1 MMSGEPVSSNLFEG
15 FETRLFEEGARQFP
29 QDRWRR
35 VGLRGLA
42 VRRAAWERA
51 GQFETSCGRLAESIL
66 AVRLERLG
74 FQIADC
80 PGARV
85 RHGNCSRMAD
95 LFAALFPSGRGQ
107 AEWRRRCEEGLEE
120 EFLPPLTE
128 WSDRGRWDRP
138 IARHAMG
145 VLIRLAAENAG
156 RGDWRKFA
164 ESARSMPGYLVPAV
178 FGSLAVRCAA
188 ALRAGWFLAR
198 SRFGRSEERRY
209 RSYARASSELL
220 RWGVLDRVTGSLPSP
235 PVATILRPAELPD
248 GVFIGFHAA
257 ERFSAS
263 DPRPTCRWTR
273 PFGLMRLGLPAAD
286 YRLTIDARSPA
297 TSEKRALRLYFN
309 GRPLDGSPEDGF
321 RVRRGLFRR
330 GEQRLTFVC
339 APFRPAE
346 SGLPDTRE
354 LGVALFLLRFESI

>member
-1 MMSGEPVSSNLFEG
+1 MAPGTVIVISTMGMPPWR
-15 FETRLFEEGARQFP
+15 TA
-29 QDRWRR
+29 WRR

-42 VRRAAWERA
+42 IRRGDWERA
-51 GQFETSCGRLAESIL
+51 GEFETSCGRLAESIL

-74 FQIADC
+74 VQIEDC

-85 RHGNCSRMAD
+85 RHGNCSRVVD

-128 WSDRGRWDRP
+128 WAARGRWDRS

-145 VLIRLAAENAG
+145 VLIRLAAKNAE
-156 RGDWRKFA
+156 RGEWRKFA
-164 ESARSMPGYLVPAV
+164 GSARSMSEYLPPAV
-178 FGSLAVRCAA
+178 FGSLAVRCGAA
-188 ALRAGWFLAR
+188 VRAGWFLAR

-209 RSYARASSELL
+209 RCYARASSELL
-220 RWGVLDRVTGSLPSP
+220 RWGVLDRVAGSLPAP

-248 GVFIGFHAA
+248 GVFIGFHGA

-273 PFGLMRLGLPAAD
+273 PFGLMRLGLPPAD
-286 YRLTIDARSPA
+286 YRLMIDARSPVA
-297 TSEKRALRLYFN
+297 SEKRALRLFFN
-309 GRPLDGSPEDGF
+309 GHPLDGSPEEGF
-321 RVRRGLFRR
+321 LVRGSLFRR
-330 GEQRLTFVC
+330 GEQRLSFVC

-354 LGVALFLLRFESI
+354 LGVALFLLRFEPI